1 MIWIIIPIIIAIIV
15 FACAWYSEGFG
26 FGLITGLLSGAVTLL
41 LCGCVA
47 TIALDA
53 VMDSDYYKNLN
64 WEVVSETELI
74 PIAGTQEEAAPYL
87 IRTVDID
94 SDDITITYAVQD
106 PDTLRYEIKDM
117 DDNISEIKV
126 FYHDTVTPALV
137 TEVAKVDSFWLKFF
151 TFDEYERYSFVV
163 PNGSVTQIAVE

>member
-15 FACAWYSEGFG
+15 FACAWYSENFG
-26 FGLITGLLSGAVTLL
+26 FGLIAGLLSGAVTFL
-41 LCGCVA
+41 LCACMA
-47 TIALDA
+47 TLALDI
-53 VMDSDYYKNLN
+53 VIDSDYYKNLN

-74 PIAGTQEEAAPYL
+74 PIAGTQEETAPYL
-87 IRTVDID
+87 IRTVDVD

-117 DDNISEIKV
+117 DSNTSEIKV

-137 TEVAKVDSFWLKFF
+137 TEVAKVDNFWLKFF
-151 TFDEYERYSFVV
+151 AFNEYERYSFVV